1 MLEYGSVIWHP
12 GITKMQSETI
22 EHIQKRVLKI
32 VYPVL
37 SYEAALIETNLELLH
52 ERREQQCCN
61 FYKDIQ
67 DENHKLYHYL
77 PPCRSQ
83 RQLRSK
89 RKFDIPRA
97 RTNRLKKSPI
107 FYGLFNFQ

>member
-77 PPCRSQ
+77 PPRRSQ